1 MSETIEKSPGVEA
14 ISKWTKLKRSLG
26 RWEYLVGVLG
36 IALTIGVILAI
47 VLYWEEIRALK
58 GYGYLGAFLIGIF
71 GGATYIAPVPMTP
84 IVFALGTVMKPS
96 FAPYLGPLFVGAAA
110 GLGETVGGL
119 TIYMTGYGGG
129 TVLFKREHGK
139 IQAVYSR
146 LMGWMERR
154 GSLTLFILSAVLNPF
169 FYPVALAAG
178 ALRFGIVR
186 YFLICWGGKTIKG
199 ITVAAAGYWGLGGLL
214 RTLGVPI

>member
-1 MSETIEKSPGVEA
+1 
-14 ISKWTKLKRSLG
+14 
-26 RWEYLVGVLG
+26 LVGVLG
-36 IALTIGVILAI
+36 VALTIGVILAI

-129 TVLFKREHGK
+129 TVLFKRERGK

-178 ALRFGIVR
+178 ALRFGIIR